1 MYIPSLL
8 FIYQGAIMAKR
19 VKDDFAKNKLLNL
32 INYCNTQI
40 YSSTDYMIAKAIL
53 NLVENNQTTTLEE
66 LAKEASVSETSVHKF
81 IKKVGFKNFDEFR
94 MVFFLAI
101 DQMNTGRNLMHMHDH
116 GKIESFDQLV
126 TSIYSRAQANMIE
139 TVKLI
144 DFYQLKQV
152 VDQLLS
158 ANTVTFIGDE
168 HTLSDFYTLQLD
180 LLGMLV
186 PSYLFKRTDIQID
199 HMSRL
204 KEGDVIIY
212 LNVFKGWFSKTE
224 RESMKI
230 AHDNKATTIGFFQ
243 EIDNEI
249 NELFDQ
255 VVLYGI
261 KDSHNQGFYSMY
273 FLSQILSEMIYE
285 HK

>member
-8 FIYQGAIMAKR
+8 FIYQGAIMTKR
-19 VKDDFAKNKLLNL
+19 VKDDFAKNKLLKL

-94 MVFFLAI
+94 MVFFLAVA
-101 DQMNTGRNLMHMHDH
+101 QMNTGRNLMHMHDH

-186 PSYLFKRTDIQID
+186 PSYLFKRTDIQIN

-212 LNVFKGWFSKTE
+212 LNVFKGWFSETE

-243 EIDNEI
+243 ETDNEI

-255 VVLYGI
+255 VILYGI
-261 KDSHNQGFYSMY
+261 KDSHNQGFYSLY
-273 FLSQILSEMIYE
+273 FISQILSEMIYE